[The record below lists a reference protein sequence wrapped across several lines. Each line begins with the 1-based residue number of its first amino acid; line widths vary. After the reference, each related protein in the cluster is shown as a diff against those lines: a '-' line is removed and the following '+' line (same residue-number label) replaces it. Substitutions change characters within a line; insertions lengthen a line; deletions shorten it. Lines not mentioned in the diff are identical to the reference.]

1 MLWKN
6 VGDQIPTF
14 APVSPAPRRPCP
26 RGSRPWVHRP
36 LPSAGAVSP
45 PPPSRGAIL
54 GLPPPRAPAARCR
67 PPRKQGR
74 ERSGK
79 RRPGSCAPTRGRG
92 SRVFVAPPVW
102 RSGGCCLCFSPAR
115 QAAIAG
121 ERFSSPASVDPFR
134 SRPARQPEFSARM
147 LCILCLSCIFFFFL
161 IPPPRHLQV
170 WNVAQECLLPT
181 GACRSR
187 LCCSSQRARE
197 ESSLRGGGVLPP
209 LLSSR

>member
-6 VGDQIPTF
+6 VGDKIPTF

-54 GLPPPRAPAARCR
+54 GLPPPRAPGARCR
-67 PPRKQGR
+67 PPHKQGR

-92 SRVFVAPPVW
+92 SRVFLVPPVW
-102 RSGGCCLCFSPAR
+102 QSGGCCLCFSPAP

-134 SRPARQPEFSARM
+134 SHPARQPEFSARI
-147 LCILCLSCIFFFFL
+147 LCILCLSCIFFY
-161 IPPPRHLQV
+161 
-170 WNVAQECLLPT
+170 
-181 GACRSR
+181 
-187 LCCSSQRARE
+187 
-197 ESSLRGGGVLPP
+197 
-209 LLSSR
+209 